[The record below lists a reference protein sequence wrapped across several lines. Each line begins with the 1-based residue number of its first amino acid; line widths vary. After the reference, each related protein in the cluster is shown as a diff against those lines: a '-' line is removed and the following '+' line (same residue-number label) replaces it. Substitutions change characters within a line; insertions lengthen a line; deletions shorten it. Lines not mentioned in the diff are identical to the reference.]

1 MSRLPAGA
9 YRAVMVAR
17 TAVEIGALQF
27 PAVAVPE
34 ENFDGEKAPWMSGFS
49 KDYQAFLQRQV
60 DRDVACVPDR
70 VLALLA
76 ASDRLV
82 QGMQVTQLEHGLQTA
97 TMAERA
103 GMDLD
108 IVVAALCHDMSKVIS
123 TPNHAAIAAEMLKPF
138 VTDVAYWMVKVHQD
152 FEGIHYLAEIG
163 VDPLIR
169 LQHKD
174 HPAYE
179 LAERFADEWDE
190 KAFDPDYP
198 MLPLEHFEPMV
209 REVFGRPA
217 RRPDNWTPL
226 AAAR

>member
-1 MSRLPAGA
+1 MTS
-9 YRAVMVAR
+9 VQ
-17 TAVEIGALQF
+17 IGTVQF
-27 PAVAVPE
+27 PAVAPVDE
-34 ENFDGEKAPWMSGFS
+34 TFDGEKAPRMSGFS

-60 DRDVACVPDR
+60 DRDVEYIPDR
-70 VLALLA
+70 ILALLV

-82 QGMQVTQLEHGLQTA
+82 QGMQVTQLEHGLETA

-108 IVVAALCHDMSKVIS
+108 IVVAALCHDMSKVVS
-123 TPNHAAIAAEMLKPF
+123 TPNHAAIAAEMIKPF
-138 VTDVAYWMVKVHQD
+138 VSDDAYWMVKVHQD

-163 VDPLIR
+163 VDPMIR

-198 MLPLEHFEPMV
+198 MQPLEHFEPMV
-209 REVFGRPA
+209 REVFSRKA
-217 RRPDNWTPL
+217 KRPDNWTPL
-226 AAAR
+226 VAGVATAG